1 MKILFKDS
9 TDNIEKI
16 IEDQLTQGKKCAIMA
31 PSYKERSKLL
41 KYGKK
46 DVFVKAAVICSIM
59 SLRVDTVILL
69 ESDYTEEQIYWINNL
84 TFISLD
90 PQVITLKRGTFCF
103 GYVKKE
109 KTRDFR

>member
-31 PSYKERSKLL
+31 PSCKLL